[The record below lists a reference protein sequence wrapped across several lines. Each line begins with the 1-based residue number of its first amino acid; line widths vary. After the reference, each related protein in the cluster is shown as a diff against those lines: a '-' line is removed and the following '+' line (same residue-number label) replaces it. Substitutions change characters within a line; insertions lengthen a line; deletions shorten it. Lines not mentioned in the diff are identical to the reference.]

1 MQIIRGT
8 VFPLPC
14 SQQMEESRL
23 GCVESTSGA
32 SYLLRSWLYNFCKPF
47 LCIFIFSSPNIT
59 FYGESQF

>member
-14 SQQMEESRL
+14 YQQMEESRL

-32 SYLLRSWLYNFCKPF
+32 SYLS
-47 LCIFIFSSPNIT
+47 
-59 FYGESQF
+59 